1 MRVACDSLLDGGE
14 DTGGL
19 DNVVGTDRAPGD
31 GRGVFLTEDGDGLA
45 VDDELTVLGLDGA
58 LEAAVYGV
66 VLEHVGH
73 VVEGNEGA
81 VQGQRIR

>member
-1 MRVACDSLLDGGE
+1 MEALGSLLDGGE

-19 DNVVGTDRAPGD
+19 NNVVGADGAPGD
-31 GRGVFLTEDGDGLA
+31 GSGVLLTEDGDGLA

-58 LEAAVYGV
+58 LEAAVYGI

-73 VVEGNEGA
+73 VVEGDEGA
-81 VQGQRIR
+81 VEEWRMR